1 MTAEQEAY
9 QESDRT
15 ARALTVEWCL
25 TGRDGTRRDRAGSD
39 AVECSIS
46 IGAIGMR
53 GRDKAVQGYVEY
65 GTCLRC
71 EMLCS
76 TVHSG
81 TVQCSTVRCSAA
93 DYSTVQCSTA
103 LSTAALQWTLSGEP
117 HRTIRPPPPSRIG
130 RETLPDTALRCTM
143 LYLTHLLTGLDWS

>member
-1 MTAEQEAY
+1 
-9 QESDRT
+9 
-15 ARALTVEWCL
+15 
-25 TGRDGTRRDRAGSD
+25 
-39 AVECSIS
+39 
-46 IGAIGMR
+46 MR

-71 EMLCS
+71 E
-76 TVHSG
+76 
-81 TVQCSTVRCSAA
+81 VQCSTVRCSAA